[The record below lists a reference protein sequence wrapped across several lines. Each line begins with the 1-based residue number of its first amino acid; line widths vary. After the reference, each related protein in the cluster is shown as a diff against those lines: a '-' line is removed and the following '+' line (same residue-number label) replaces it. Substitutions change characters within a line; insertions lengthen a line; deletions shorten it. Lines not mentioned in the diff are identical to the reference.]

1 MALPPSIGALL
12 GPAAPDPFFVAD
24 LRRTLASFDENRL
37 RLLCDANGV
46 SDDDGAVEALVLAA
60 IGGDR
65 EQRYAVL
72 ESGDA
77 GVAVF
82 DKIFEDRASASAFAE
97 NARAEGRRG
106 QKVGESALEV
116 LTKGEVAARAAQRA
130 VLVDFAE
137 RELSRRSAL
146 EPSAGLDLGA
156 AGPEALRAELDRLG
170 VDVDA
175 GADRYGLAAVL
186 AHVRRTR
193 VPRGITVEISK
204 ESDGEDERRGRLGV
218 APRFDGGVGI
228 SVRAAGGGLVDGA
241 AELRDA
247 LRGASRVVIE
257 ENDRDGAAAPGETAV
272 DPVGWVLAACAGA
285 RTVAWASAAA
295 VTAERAR
302 GILDGAPHLA
312 LSVAIL
318 DVDPL
323 DGGAADLFA
332 ARLGRLVALNGAA
345 VARPLS

>member
-1 MALPPSIGALL
+1 MALPPSFGALL
-12 GPAAPDPFFVAD
+12 GPAAPDPFSVAD
-24 LRRTLASFDENRL
+24 LRRTLASFDGYRL

-60 IGGDR
+60 IGGER
-65 EQRYAVL
+65 EQGYAVL

-82 DKIFEDRASASAFAE
+82 DTIFEDRASASAFAE

-106 QKVGESALEV
+106 REVGESALEV
-116 LTKGEVAARAAQRA
+116 LTEGEVAARAAQRA

-137 RELSRRSAL
+137 RELARRAAL
-146 EPSAGLDLGA
+146 EPSAEIDLGA
-156 AGPEALRAELDRLG
+156 AGPEDLRAELDRLG

-193 VPRGITVEISK
+193 VPRTITVVIS
-204 ESDGEDERRGRLGV
+204 EEDGRRGLNIGV
-218 APRFDGGVGI
+218 APCFDGGVGI

-257 ENDRDGAAAPGETAV
+257 ENDRDGAAAPPGETAV